1 MTDTNNEELFNNLK
15 ENVRKYM
22 KEKGISQQQLGEKI
36 GMSQSNVN
44 KCLKI
49 GDGSR
54 SFTLEQVCALADY
67 FGTTTD
73 ELLGRSEEKRKYSPF
88 EICQLFAALISD
100 YRIVH
105 FDLKKTE
112 EVKHPMDYDGQ
123 RTEKKDVTYD
133 AFYFPNYIT
142 LPKYFGYERYCEYA
156 ADFEVDG
163 NDIPDNISINE
174 FLNKYTDAFEKYDK
188 GEYSEGNYKILTDAY
203 FKVLK
208 EKN

>member
-1 MTDTNNEELFNNLK
+1 MTNRNNNELFDDLK
-15 ENVRKYM
+15 ENIRKCM
-22 KEKGISQQQLGEKI
+22 KNKGVTQEQLGKEI

-44 KCLKI
+44 KCLKT
-49 GDGSR
+49 GNDSR
-54 SFTLEQVCALADY
+54 NFTLAQLCALADY

-73 ELLGRSEEKRKYSPF
+73 ELLGRSEETRKYSPL

-112 EVKHPMDYDGQ
+112 EVKYPIDSDGQ
-123 RTEKKDVTYD
+123 RTEKKEVTYN

-142 LPKYFGYERYCEYA
+142 LPKYFDWDRYFEYTA
-156 ADFEVDG
+156 EVDIDG
-163 NDIPDNISINE
+163 NDIPKNIAINE
-174 FLNKYTDAFEKYDK
+174 FLKNYIEIFEKYDK
-188 GEYSEGNYKILTDAY
+188 GEYSESNYKILTDAY

-208 EKN
+208 DKN